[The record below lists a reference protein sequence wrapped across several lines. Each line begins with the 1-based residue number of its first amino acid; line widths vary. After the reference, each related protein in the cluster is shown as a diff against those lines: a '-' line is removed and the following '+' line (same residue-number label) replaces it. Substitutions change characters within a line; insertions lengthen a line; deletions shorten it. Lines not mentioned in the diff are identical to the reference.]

1 MGPSTLTISTPGR
14 ICLFGEHQDYLG
26 LPVIA
31 AAISRRISIHGTVR
45 ADNRMVIKLP
55 DIASEVSFSVGGP
68 LPYSEERDYFR
79 SCVNV
84 LQKHGHHFSR
94 GYDCIVRGNIP
105 INAGTS
111 SSSALVVTWIHF
123 LSHVSDYPVAL
134 SQEDIGK
141 LAHEAEVLE
150 FSEPGGM
157 MDHYSTALGGLIFL
171 ESHPQIKIAPLE
183 ARLGTF
189 VLGNSKEN
197 KSTKGI
203 LGRVRSEVSEAAI
216 AARKVFPEFSL
227 RRLKRDQL
235 GDFRKPLDKRMY
247 DLLEATIVNRDLTL
261 EARDLLQS
269 KNIDHQKLGSL
280 LNEHQ
285 NRLRN
290 VLGISTPKI
299 DSMLEA
305 ALKAGA
311 LGGKIN
317 GSGGGGCMFAYA
329 PDNAERVAEAIN
341 AIGEA
346 TILTID
352 TGTRREPREN

>member
-26 LPVIA
+26 LAVIA

-45 ADNRMVIKLP
+45 ADNRMILKLP
-55 DIASEVSFSVGGP
+55 DIGSEVSFSVGGS
-68 LPYSEERDYFR
+68 LPYTEERDYFR

-94 GYDCIVRGNIP
+94 GYDCMVRGNIP

-111 SSSALVVTWIHF
+111 SSSALVVSWIHF

-157 MDHYSTALGGLIFL
+157 MDHYSTALGGLVFL
-171 ESHPQIKIAPLE
+171 ESHPQIKIASLE

-189 VLGNSKEN
+189 VLGNSIEN
-197 KSTKGI
+197 KNTKGI
-203 LGRVRSEVSEAAI
+203 LARVKSEVSEAAV
-216 AARKVFPEFSL
+216 AAKKIYPEFSFHSFKL
-227 RRLKRDQL
+227 DQL
-235 GDFRKPLDKRMY
+235 GDFRKPLDKRHY
-247 DLLEATIVNRDLTL
+247 DLLKATIVNRDLTL
-261 EARDLLQS
+261 EARGLLQS
-269 KNIDHQKLGSL
+269 KNIDHHKLGSL
-280 LNEHQ
+280 LNDHQ
-285 NRLRN
+285 KSLRD

-329 PDNAERVAEAIN
+329 PDNAEPVAEAIKT
-341 AIGEA
+341 IGEA
-346 TILTID
+346 TILTVD
-352 TGTRREPREN
+352 TGTHREPREN